1 MGAEIIGHVKS
12 PKGKEYEVKYDSSSR
27 DVYVSYAG
35 GSKCREKASSAAHAM
50 RIAEA
55 FLHDK

>member
-1 MGAEIIGHVKS
+1 MSAEVIGSVRS
-12 PKGKEYEVKYDSSSR
+12 PKGRQYEVKWDPSSH

-35 GSKCREKASSAAHAM
+35 VSKCHEKASSAAHAM

-55 FLHDK
+55 FLHNK

>member
-1 MGAEIIGHVKS
+1 MSAEVIGHVKS
-12 PKGKEYEVKYDSSSR
+12 PKGKDYEVKWDPASR

-35 GSKCREKASSAAHAM
+35 SSKCREKASSAAHAM